1 MTGTDDNDDV
11 IHEVEEEE
19 TEETSV
25 KVIGSVD
32 EITNESQAAK
42 KTSLEGTAT
51 SSQDDEAL
59 KLQGPLFRLKSKYRK
74 DKNAKR
80 HTNRQRKDIL
90 AFGMLFGEID
100 AEGNYSTTVKAVQNC
115 EIIEIDVS
123 LVDKFLNL
131 DWQAIKDTAT
141 DTIPESV
148 LVDGK
153 AGNPH
158 QRSPYP

>member
-1 MTGTDDNDDV
+1 
-11 IHEVEEEE
+11 
-19 TEETSV
+19 
-25 KVIGSVD
+25 
-32 EITNESQAAK
+32 
-42 KTSLEGTAT
+42 
-51 SSQDDEAL
+51 
-59 KLQGPLFRLKSKYRK
+59 
-74 DKNAKR
+74 
-80 HTNRQRKDIL
+80 
-90 AFGMLFGEID
+90 MLFGEID

-153 AGNPH
+153 AGNPPDPWPFTEWVMRLH
-158 QRSPYP
+158 PSRRKNEHISLVSEYLKQKSEYLRN